1 MYHRLSGQLVY
12 ARPAETKICSQCVHD
27 NSLPGISFDE
37 HGICSYCRFYDEM
50 DRYYPLGVQGEK
62 ALELQLDRVR
72 KTGKGRKFDVVVG
85 ISGGRDSSYL
95 LHMAV
100 RVWKLRVLAVHFN
113 DGFDNPVAGEN
124 MLRMCRQLN
133 VPLKTITSDWREAK
147 DLKITFLK
155 ASTPDLNQGTDV
167 GIASS
172 LFGAAAA
179 EGVKYIFF
187 GQSFRTEGIKPLL
200 WTYFDGDYLRA
211 VQKQLGTVAL
221 RKWKPEDPGFNLG
234 VRELLYYN
242 LFRGI
247 RIFAPFYH
255 MNYVRAETD
264 ELLKAQ
270 YSWVNPGAHY
280 YDDLYWALIN
290 LVHRKKF
297 NIDLR
302 KNSYS
307 FLIRSG
313 QMSRETALN
322 RLAGVYE
329 IEDPKVIDLCIKR
342 LGLTEEEFKT
352 YLNLPPK
359 TFLEYP
365 NSYGLMN
372 IMRLPVKWLTRTGFL
387 PASVYFKYFQTGIP
401 KP

>member
-1 MYHRLSGQLVY
+1 MYRQ
-12 ARPAETKICSQCVHD
+12 PAQIQVCVQCVHD
-27 NSLPGISFDE
+27 NTLPGISFDSA
-37 HGICSYCRFYDEM
+37 GVCSYCSFYDQM
-50 DRYYPLGVQGEK
+50 DRFYPLGEAGLQAVFSRMALIKK
-62 ALELQLDRVR
+62 AGQ
-72 KTGKGRKFDVVVG
+72 GRKYDAIVG

-100 RVWKLRVLAVHFN
+100 KEWDLRVLAVHFN

-124 MLRMCRQLN
+124 MLKMCRQLN

-179 EGVKYIFF
+179 EGVKYILF

-200 WTYFDGDYLRA
+200 WTYFDGDYLRG
-211 VQKQLGTVAL
+211 VQKALGTISL
-221 RKWKPEDPGFNLG
+221 RPWKPDDPGFNLG
-234 VRELLYYN
+234 IKEMIYYN
-242 LFRGI
+242 LIRGI

-255 MNYVRAETD
+255 LNYVRTDTD
-264 ELLKAQ
+264 ELLMKE
-270 YSWVNPGAHY
+270 YGWVNPGAHY

-307 FLIRSG
+307 FLVRSG
-313 QMSRETALN
+313 QMSRETALK
-322 RLAGVYE
+322 RLSAVYE

-342 LGLTEEEFKT
+342 LGLTHKEFEGFMEI
-352 YLNLPPK
+352 PPR

-365 NSYGLMN
+365 NSYRW
-372 IMRLPVKWLTRTGFL
+372 MRLFKYPIKCLTQTGHL
-387 PASVYFKYFQTGIP
+387 PASVYFKYFQSGL
-401 KP
+401 